1 MQMLGFFAL
10 LFLRHYMRQ
19 RYLQQ
24 QQQRY
29 YSALGKN
36 AKK

>member
-24 QQQRY
+24 QQRY